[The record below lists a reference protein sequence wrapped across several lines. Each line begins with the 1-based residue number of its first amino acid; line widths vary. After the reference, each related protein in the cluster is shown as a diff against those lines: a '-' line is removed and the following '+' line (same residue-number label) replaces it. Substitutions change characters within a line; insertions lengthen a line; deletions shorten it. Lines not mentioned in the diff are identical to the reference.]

1 MSPEQLDGD
10 VKEISFATDVWA
22 IGIVWHEMLT
32 NFTPFEPATAAA
44 HTNSSSSSKRR
55 TFSFKEQTAM
65 LNQLLEEGPRKLP
78 MLQARKVPPPV
89 TGIIAK
95 CLSVEKRDRH
105 NDAQDLFSHIDE
117 VFEELEKG
125 PSAEA
130 QEAAGAKPFKSW
142 RRM

>member
-32 NFTPFEPATAAA
+32 NYTPFEPAAAAA

-55 TFSFKEQTAM
+55 TFSKMEESRM
-65 LNQLLEEGPRKLP
+65 LNKVTDHGPRKLP
-78 MLQARKVPPPV
+78 MLEHVPPPV

-95 CLSVEKRDRH
+95 CLSAEKRDRYKASLQPH
-105 NDAQDLFSHIDE
+105 
-117 VFEELEKG
+117 
-125 PSAEA
+125 
-130 QEAAGAKPFKSW
+130 
-142 RRM
+142 RRGV